1 MKASRR
7 STSSESKM
15 QITEAVIL
23 MAGSG
28 SRLRGTSGDLLKPL
42 IPLLGRP
49 LISYTLDALIAA
61 GIDTITAVIGYA
73 GDRLSAAM
81 KSLAPAGLRLQ
92 FVENA
97 EWNKPNGI
105 SLLGA
110 ANHVQGPFFL
120 TMGDHIFAPELV
132 EFLISRAD
140 LEALNLAVDRKIT
153 AIFDIEDATKVQV
166 RGNRVTAIGKQLPTY
181 DAIDTGLFVCPLQIF
196 DYIRKIKDTSSCS
209 LADAVQLMA
218 ADNKVRAHDIGAG
231 WWHDVD
237 TPEMLS
243 HAEKD
248 LRSRFRRTGAAT
260 L

>member
-81 KSLAPAGLRLQ
+81 KSLAPA
-92 FVENA
+92 
-97 EWNKPNGI
+97 
-105 SLLGA
+105 
-110 ANHVQGPFFL
+110 
-120 TMGDHIFAPELV
+120 
-132 EFLISRAD
+132 
-140 LEALNLAVDRKIT
+140 DRKS
-153 AIFDIEDATKVQV
+153 VV
-166 RGNRVTAIGKQLPTY
+166 
-181 DAIDTGLFVCPLQIF
+181 
-196 DYIRKIKDTSSCS
+196 
-209 LADAVQLMA
+209 
-218 ADNKVRAHDIGAG
+218 
-231 WWHDVD
+231 
-237 TPEMLS
+237 
-243 HAEKD
+243 
-248 LRSRFRRTGAAT
+248 
-260 L
+260 